1 MPQNGQIDDGNNE
14 EELTQAKLYADV
26 DPTFLRI
33 SNEEFNRISDMIV
46 VHMRAEEEKHG
57 EEENWKGV
65 KQSELVQW

>member
-1 MPQNGQIDDGNNE
+1 
-14 EELTQAKLYADV
+14 LTHAKLYADI
-26 DPTFLRI
+26 DPAFLRI
-33 SNEEFNRISDMIV
+33 SNEEFTRISDMIV